1 MTESNEIKN
10 VTVEAKAVEPKA
22 KKMLINDTTK
32 KVAVANVVGFV
43 TGFTTVVGT
52 VAAQKMF
59 EKLEEHKS
67 KKMLKKAEKKEEAHE
82 AGESDSTEEVED

>member
-1 MTESNEIKN
+1 MTESNETKN

-22 KKMLINDTTK
+22 TKALINDTTK
-32 KVAVANVVGFV
+32 KVAVAGAAGFA
-43 TGFTTVVGT
+43 TGFMTVVGT
-52 VAAQKMF
+52 MAAQKMF

-67 KKMLKKAEKKEEAHE
+67 KKMLKKAEKEEVHY

>member
-10 VTVEAKAVEPKA
+10 VTVEDKAVESKVKKA
-22 KKMLINDTTK
+22 LTSDTSKKL
-32 KVAVANVVGFV
+32 AVSGAAGFA
-43 TGFTTVVGT
+43 TGFMTVLGT
-52 VAAQKMF
+52 MAAQKMF

-67 KKMLKKAEKKEEAHE
+67 KKMLKKAKKEEAHE